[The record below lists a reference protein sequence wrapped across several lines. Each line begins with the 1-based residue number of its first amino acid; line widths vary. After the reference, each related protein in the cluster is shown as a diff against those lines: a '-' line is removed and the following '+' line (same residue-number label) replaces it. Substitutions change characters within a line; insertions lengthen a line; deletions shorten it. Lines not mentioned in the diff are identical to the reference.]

1 MGAAAAEAPGTK
13 VVVTSQNKW
22 GHPCIPGLRVPG
34 RDPEAVPLAPGNDQH
49 CRRCLSWT
57 RRRPGLDAVQR
68 HQAGQASPTEGNL
81 TPSVTGRL
89 SATLYL
95 FQKESEDW
103 PRETMFLYSHTQL
116 SVLLH
121 ACATQTRP
129 RVPIRRPLLQGGQT
143 LPKPPTRSASSMKGH
158 QCSHSRQVPT
168 GPHDC
173 R

>member
-22 GHPCIPGLRVPG
+22 GHPCIPGVRVPG

-103 PRETMFLYSHTQL
+103 SRETMFLYSHTQVC
-116 SVLLH
+116 SFMHVLH
-121 ACATQTRP
+121 RHVHMCPSDARSFTGAQHSP
-129 RVPIRRPLLQGGQT
+129 NPQPD
-143 LPKPPTRSASSMKGH
+143 LPV
-158 QCSHSRQVPT
+158 Q
-168 GPHDC
+168 
-173 R
+173 